1 MASSVNIAAGAASGR
16 LRNWAALAA
25 PSQWSTRYPLLA
37 GWEWVLFMFVASRVI
52 IFTVIA
58 FARMV
63 FVKADIWHPGGIF
76 SVLLQWDAELWYVT
90 IARDGYTYDPDF
102 PSSMGFFPFYP
113 LLIRLFGFVF
123 TDMRVAALVVSHVCL
138 IAAGLIFN
146 ALINVDYK
154 DQRINRAAVTF
165 LMFSPVS
172 FFFSHAYT
180 ESTFLM
186 LSMGAFLAAFKRQWL
201 IACLLGGCL
210 TATRNVGMLIG
221 LPLFIEYV
229 RQMWDPARGIR
240 SLIHPRILLFALIP
254 MGMAMFSLYGYLK
267 FNEPFAYLQA
277 TKVWG
282 REFTSP
288 IRTFNNLRVLPVF
301 YHWYFV
307 SVLVG
312 GLLIYLSAF
321 WFRLRVS
328 YLVYATLLITIYI
341 CGASLEAIPRYLTV
355 VFPLFIAL
363 GVAAVRYPA
372 AHVPILACFIAIL
385 TLSNIMSAV
394 GYWIT

>member
-1 MASSVNIAAGAASGR
+1 MASSINIAAATPFGR
-16 LRNWAALAA
+16 LRNGLASPARWAE
-25 PSQWSTRYPLLA
+25 RYPLLA
-37 GWEWVLFMFVASRVI
+37 GWEWVLLMFVASRVI

-63 FVKADIWHPGGIF
+63 FVKADVWHPGGIF
-76 SVLLQWDAELWYVT
+76 SVLLQWDAELWYVG

-113 LLIRLFGFVF
+113 LLIRLFALVF
-123 TDMRVAALVVSHVCL
+123 TDMRVAAIMVSHVCL

-146 ALINVDYK
+146 ALINIDYK
-154 DQRINRAAVTF
+154 DERIRRTAVTF

-180 ESTFLM
+180 ESTFMM
-186 LSMGAFLAAFKRQWL
+186 LSMGAFLAAIRRQWL
-201 IACLLGGCL
+201 LACLLGGCL

-229 RQMWDPARGIR
+229 RQMWNPALGIR

-254 MGMAMFSLYGYLK
+254 CGLGLFMLYGHLK
-267 FNEPFAYLQA
+267 FDNPFAYLDA

-282 REFTSP
+282 RKFVMPWHTILNVTGMP
-288 IRTFNNLRVLPVF
+288 MF
-301 YHWYFV
+301 YQWFFV
-307 SVLVG
+307 SVLTG
-312 GLLIYLSAF
+312 GVLIWIAAF
-321 WFRLRVS
+321 RFKLRAS
-328 YLVYATLLITIYI
+328 YLVYASLLIMIYF

-355 VFPLFIAL
+355 VFPLFITL
-363 GVAAVRYPA
+363 GLMATRYPWT
-372 AHVPILACFIAIL
+372 HVPILACFVAIL
-385 TLSNIMSAV
+385 TMCNIMSAI
-394 GYWIT
+394 GYWMT

>member
-1 MASSVNIAAGAASGR
+1 MASSVNIAAEAPSGR
-16 LRNWAALAA
+16 LRDWGAFA

-63 FVKADIWHPGGIF
+63 FVKADVWHPGGIF

-113 LLIRLFGFVF
+113 LLIRLFGIVF
-123 TDMRVAALVVSHVCL
+123 TDMRVAAIVVSHVCL
-138 IAAGLIFN
+138 IAAGFIFN

-180 ESTFLM
+180 ESTFMM
-186 LSMGAFLAAFKRQWL
+186 LSMGAFLAAFQRQWF

-229 RQMWDPARGIR
+229 RQMWNPAVGVR
-240 SLIHPRILLFALIP
+240 SLIHPRILLFAIIP
-254 MGMAMFSLYGYLK
+254 MGLGMFMLYGHLK
-267 FNEPFAYLQA
+267 FDNPFAYLHA

-288 IRTFNNLRVLPVF
+288 YRTFKNLTGLPIF
-301 YHWYFV
+301 YQWFFI
-307 SVLVG
+307 SVLAG
-312 GLLIYLSAF
+312 GLLIWAAGF
-321 WFRLRVS
+321 WFKLRAS
-328 YLVYATLLITIYI
+328 YLTYATLLITIYI

-355 VFPLFIAL
+355 AFPLFITL
-363 GVAAVRYPA
+363 GLAAARFPST
-372 AHVPILACFIAIL
+372 HVPILACFVAVL
-385 TLSNIMSAV
+385 TLCNIMSAV
-394 GYWIT
+394 GYWMT

>member
-1 MASSVNIAAGAASGR
+1 MASSVNIAGAAPSGR
-16 LRNWAALAA
+16 LGNWSALA
-25 PSQWSTRYPLLA
+25 PSQWATRYPLLA

-63 FVKADIWHPGGIF
+63 FVKADVWHPGGIF
-76 SVLLQWDAELWYVT
+76 SVLLQWDAELWYIS

-123 TDMRVAALVVSHVCL
+123 TDLRVAAIVVSHVCL

-180 ESTFLM
+180 ESTFMM
-186 LSMGAFLAAFKRQWL
+186 LSMGAFLAAFQRQWL

-267 FNEPFAYLQA
+267 FDNPFAYLHA

-288 IRTFNNLRVLPVF
+288 IRTFKNATGLPIFYQWFFICVLAGG
-301 YHWYFV
+301 
-307 SVLVG
+307 VLIWLG
-312 GLLIYLSAF
+312 GF
-321 WFRLRVS
+321 FFRLRAS
-328 YLVYATLLITIYI
+328 YLAYATLLITIYF

-355 VFPLFIAL
+355 VFPLFITL
-363 GVAAVRYPA
+363 GLAVRRWPA
-372 AHVPILACFIAIL
+372 TYVPILACFVAVL
-385 TLSNIMSAV
+385 TMCNVMSAV